1 MYKEKEGKWS
11 SEGKIKFPPLTSTIG
26 VAIHYPLNYFVI
38 SDIDNNQLLFINQTT
53 RDLICSFKPTLP
65 PPSPS
70 PSSSY
75 FFQRPYGISVDE
87 EAHLISDVHSISL
100 FRSPIFL

>member
-38 SDIDNNQLLFINQTT
+38 SDIDNNQLLFFNQTA
-53 RDLICSFKPTLP
+53 RDLICSFKPFLLLLLLLLP
-65 PPSPS
+65 HI
-70 PSSSY
+70 
-75 FFQRPYGISVDE
+75 FFN
-87 EAHLISDVHSISL
+87 AHTE
-100 FRSPIFL
+100 